1 MTSGDRPAP
10 PPRALGLSS
19 TAVFAVSILI
29 QFLGFI
35 PSYFFSHGVGGG
47 TSGAGRALIGTFQLF
62 LLLASSINM
71 IADLRIGSAYTFFVA
86 RGEPARSSTATYFLL
101 RMSMVAAGGV
111 FIWVLGPALGY
122 TPAQYL
128 GLFALWMTLPVLW
141 TVSTVY
147 SQLHI
152 AQGDSVRG
160 QLPLLIE
167 SIVRTS
173 ALTVVAV
180 TISTY
185 PAPNLIPEVTY
196 AYLLGAGVAAL
207 LSIPAVARSFTR
219 FERPVA
225 KRLFTFAWP
234 LMGSLLLLYVAS
246 TLIQFIVVANYPLN
260 IYNVF
265 LAANGYRILA
275 LAIPAAVA
283 VPLFPHLSGLHQQR
297 DYELVRVRTWA
308 ALRYTAMVVVPV
320 VMGLAVYRTNILNIM
335 NGAPYASQGATALAL
350 LALSALPAALSQIIG
365 TALNSIGQQ
374 RLELY
379 LTALQVGVLV
389 LGALLFMRPIAL
401 FHFAGLDASGLAVLL
416 SSIAALGLNTY
427 FMGRLLAVRIQVR
440 PILTLLGSAAAA
452 FVAVSQFNDLLPVNR
467 YYQLAAG
474 VLLGFVV
481 YFVVLALLG
490 ELSKADVRL
499 LVASIGVPAA
509 LGELLARACW
519 RAESWPVNPRSAAE
533 GAGLRPIDDRAYG
546 FTPPLAP
553 PPPEE
558 SSSGRSRKS
567 PPPR

>member
-1 MTSGDRPAP
+1 MTSGEGSP
-10 PPRALGLSS
+10 PPRRALGLSS

-35 PSYFFSHGVGGG
+35 PSYFFSHGVGAGV
-47 TSGAGRALIGTFQLF
+47 SGAGRALLGTFQLF

-71 IADLRIGSAYTFFVA
+71 IADLRIGSAFTFFVA
-86 RGEPARSSTATYFLL
+86 RGDPPRSSTATYFLL
-101 RMSMVAAGGV
+101 RASMVALGGV
-111 FIWVLGPALGY
+111 LIFALGPALGY

-128 GLFALWMTLPVLW
+128 GLFALWMTLPLLW

-147 SQLHI
+147 SQLFV
-152 AQGDSVRG
+152 AQGDSIRG

-173 ALTVVAV
+173 ALTFVAV
-180 TISTY
+180 TIHSY

-207 LSIPAVARSFTR
+207 FSAPAVTRSFTR
-219 FERPVA
+219 FSRPVA
-225 KRLFTFAWP
+225 RRLFTFAWP

-246 TLIQFIVVANYPLN
+246 TLIQFIVVVDYHLN
-260 IYNVF
+260 IYNVS

-283 VPLFPHLSGLHQQR
+283 VPLFPHLSGLHQKR

-308 ALRYTAMVVVPV
+308 ALRYTAMVVIPV

-365 TALNSIGQQ
+365 TALNSVGQQ

-379 LTALQVGVLV
+379 LTSAQVATLV
-389 LGALLFMRPIAL
+389 VGALVFMRPIDL
-401 FHFAGLDASGLAVLL
+401 FGLAGLDASGLAVLI

-427 FMGRLLAVRIQVR
+427 FMERLLAVRIQIR

-452 FVAVSQFNDLLPVNR
+452 FVAVAQFNDLLPVNR

-499 LVASIGVPAA
+499 LVASVGIPAA
-509 LGELLARACW
+509 VGDLLARACW
-519 RAESWPVNPRSAAE
+519 RADSWPVNPRSASE
-533 GAGLRPIDDRAYG
+533 GTGLRPIDERAYG
-546 FTPPLAP
+546 FTPPLP
-553 PPPEE
+553 PPPSEAG
-558 SSSGRSRKS
+558 SPGRSQS
-567 PPPR
+567 PRTPR